1 MRRPIL
7 VLGGAAISLMAATAL
22 AQTSVDRSFTTT
34 AKNCEGV
41 NWSAEALKTYPSI
54 ASACQGVEERDG
66 KTYVKFSGRIER
78 NINRGEQLAINFKGG
93 DTMTLT
99 PPANTQLFVNGKKTP
114 VADLQRGDPLNF
126 YVPEDRFVAQVAQ
139 DDTPQTQYV
148 IVPIVY
154 REVIREPA
162 PQQAASLPHTAG
174 DVPLFA
180 LGGFMLLGMG
190 AGLTIVRLRKR

>member
-1 MRRPIL
+1 
-7 VLGGAAISLMAATAL
+7 
-22 AQTSVDRSFTTT
+22 
-34 AKNCEGV
+34 
-41 NWSAEALKTYPSI
+41 
-54 ASACQGVEERDG
+54 
-66 KTYVKFSGRIER
+66 
-78 NINRGEQLAINFKGG
+78 
-93 DTMTLT
+93 
-99 PPANTQLFVNGKKTP
+99 
-114 VADLQRGDPLNF
+114 LNF